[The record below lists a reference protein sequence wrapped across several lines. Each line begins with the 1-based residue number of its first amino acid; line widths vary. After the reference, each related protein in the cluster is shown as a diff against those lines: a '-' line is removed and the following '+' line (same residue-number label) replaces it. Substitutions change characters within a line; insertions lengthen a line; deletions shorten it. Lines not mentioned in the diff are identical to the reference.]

1 MLRTIGAPPSA
12 SAASVPAGR
21 YTVRIPLFGGHQTC
35 DVLGRR
41 RLLARRR
48 RRHRTRRNSG
58 VLVVLR
64 LVGYLREKRHWHP
77 HFWCGHECPNATLE
91 LNGGTLN
98 LGGYKSTFGILDV
111 NASSV
116 YRFQRCQR
124 LGPRYPQRRSDRRR
138 RDPTI
143 NDWVNGIDYFY
154 SIKNPGATTLGQITF
169 TGFTGDATN
178 WQSFDSEITPVP
190 ESATYGALMLGLSTL
205 FAGWWHF
212 RRRTS

>member
-1 MLRTIGAPPSA
+1 MCWLSSGWWVTFEKSGTGTLTFGAGMNA
-12 SAASVPAGR
+12 
-21 YTVRIPLFGGHQTC
+21 
-35 DVLGRR
+35 
-41 RLLARRR
+41 
-48 RRHRTRRNSG
+48 
-58 VLVVLR
+58 
-64 LVGYLREKRHWHP
+64 
-77 HFWCGHECPNATLE
+77 PNATLE

-116 YRFQRCQR
+116 IDFNGASGSV
-124 LGPRYPQRRSDRRR
+124 LDILNAVVIGAGAIL
-138 RDPTI
+138 TI
-143 NDWVNGIDYFY
+143 NDWVNGVDYFY